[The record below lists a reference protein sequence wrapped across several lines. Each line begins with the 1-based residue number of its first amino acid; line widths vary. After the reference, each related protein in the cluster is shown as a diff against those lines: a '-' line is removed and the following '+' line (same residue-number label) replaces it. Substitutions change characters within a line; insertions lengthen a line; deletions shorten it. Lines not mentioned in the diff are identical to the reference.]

1 LRILREMDKIET
13 LNKRLKEVV
22 EKFKTIKDCGVDE
35 ELLEIYLEKKTKL
48 SKKKVKEV
56 LNNMEEFYNK
66 LVKGSILEKL
76 NEGT

>member
-1 LRILREMDKIET
+1 MDKIET

>member
-1 LRILREMDKIET
+1 MDKIET
-13 LNKRLKEVV
+13 LNKRLKEIV
-22 EKFKTIKDCGVDE
+22 EKFKQLKDCGVYE

-48 SKKKVKEV
+48 SKKKVKEF